1 MSEIE
6 NLEAESTQDR
16 LKLLVEKKAS
26 MQRACDLEDNAG
38 RKFAYGKE
46 LTELDV
52 QIAALKEQYNV
63 HHNKTATASR
73 GVWNGF
79 FQDHGV
85 RDHLSAIITVNCNR
99 EEHYIKGLLEHFQTT
114 MRSNRNRL
122 YCIVACPYQRPASI
136 AKRLVYEIIEKRLQI
151 AFISDDARPEEVDIV
166 ELKFGFDS
174 EHTWALNWDD
184 VKTRIAPKAAGTD
197 SPADVANQC
206 GGKQFIA
213 LLFRITAQEW
223 DRKNIEHLQYFVS
236 QFEGLPE
243 NSRKY
248 LVVLSLE
255 FPHIHSRHFEIY
267 KNDLEQIK
275 NMCQDANSDSLTAEC
290 FNLLPPVQHDSIEKW
305 SSHVLQEDKEAG
317 FKRLLEQLSLQAGAA
332 EGLLPEVFS
341 MEVVETM
348 QEAAWAHRNRPRTDL
363 PF

>member
-1 MSEIE
+1 MNEIE
-6 NLEAESTQDR
+6 NLEAKSTEDR
-16 LKLLVEKKAS
+16 LKLLLEKRAS
-26 MQRACDLEDNAG
+26 VQKACDLEGEAG
-38 RKFAYGKE
+38 REFAYKKQ
-46 LTELDV
+46 LSDLDV
-52 QIAALKEQYNV
+52 QIDGLKKQLAPGIQRVPAA
-63 HHNKTATASR
+63 AAIPWSD
-73 GVWNGF
+73 F
-79 FQDHGV
+79 FHDHAL
-85 RDHLSAIITVNCNR
+85 RDDLPPSVAVNCNR
-99 EEHYIKGLLEHFQTT
+99 EEHYAQGLLEHFRTT

-151 AFISDDARPEEVDIV
+151 AFISDDARPQEVEVV

-184 VKTRIAPKAAGTD
+184 VKTRIAPKAAGAD

-223 DRKNIEHLQYFVS
+223 NRNSIEHLQHLVS
-236 QFEGLPE
+236 QFDGLPE

-248 LVVLSLE
+248 LVVLALE
-255 FPHIHSRHFEIY
+255 FPHIHSRHYETY
-267 KNDLEQIK
+267 QADLEQIK
-275 NMCQDANSDSLTAEC
+275 ELCQKASSDSLFTAC
-290 FNLLPPVQHDSIEKW
+290 FDLLPPVQHHSIEKW
-305 SSHVLQEDKEAG
+305 SSDVLQKDKEAG
-317 FKRLLEQLSLQAGAA
+317 FKRLLQQLRIQAGAE
-332 EGLLPEVFS
+332 EGLLPVDFS

-348 QEAAWAHRNRPRTDL
+348 QEAAWAHRNRPRPDL